1 MSDTHSAAELP
12 VRARRIRLAIFDVD
26 GVLTDGKL
34 YFLVDGSE
42 FKTFNT
48 LDGHGI
54 KMLIASGVRTAIIT
68 GRDTPVVERRARN
81 LGIQHLYQGREDKL
95 AVLDELLGELGLGY
109 EQVAYLGDDLPDLPV
124 IRRVGLGMAV
134 ASADPFVRQHAH
146 GVTAARGG
154 EGAAR
159 EFCELIMRAQGT
171 LEAAQGALSVE
182 PTMPKT
188 LRQKLLLALIAL
200 LLIVAGYYWNVGLEL
215 FNEQPTR
222 PGQDNTIDYY
232 AENAHSLQ
240 YQEDG
245 SLDYEM
251 TAVKLEHQKAT
262 DITFVTTPDLLLFR
276 GNVQPWHIQ
285 SARAEVGPKGKE
297 VELIDDVRV
306 ARTDAKGQPSILT
319 TTRLTVFP
327 DKNYAQTEQAVKI
340 DAANGVTTAVGMKA
354 YLKDSRM
361 HLLSNVRGQHEVR

>member
-12 VRARRIRLAIFDVD
+12 VRASRIRLAIFDVD

-154 EGAAR
+154 RRRPRVLRTDHAR
-159 EFCELIMRAQGT
+159 PGYARSRPER
-171 LEAAQGALSVE
+171 LSVE

-262 DITFVTTPDLLLFR
+262 DITFVTTPTCCSSVATCNPGTSRAPAPKSDR
-276 GNVQPWHIQ
+276 K
-285 SARAEVGPKGKE
+285 AR
-297 VELIDDVRV
+297 R
-306 ARTDAKGQPSILT
+306 SNSST
-319 TTRLTVFP
+319 TCASHVPMPRA
-327 DKNYAQTEQAVKI
+327 NQA
-340 DAANGVTTAVGMKA
+340 
-354 YLKDSRM
+354 S
-361 HLLSNVRGQHEVR
+361 